1 MKQERKPL
9 AESKGQ
15 AGEGNQRMR
24 LLFLTNMLSPY
35 RVAFFDEL
43 GKYMDVTVLY
53 TSGTEDVKDRNREWF
68 EEGQGGFRGIH
79 LKKTVKLGEDNL
91 CLEVVKWLK
100 KDYDCVIV
108 GGYAPATSMLAMVCL
123 HRKRIPF
130 YLEIDG
136 GVIREESR
144 LKYGVKRFLVSL
156 PNRCLSSGHIST
168 EALIH
173 YGAQPKDILEYPFTS
188 LSEKDLLETPPTQ
201 EEKKTLRQELG
212 VQEKRMILAVGQFIP
227 RKGFDILLRSAG
239 KLPEDVGIYIVGG
252 EPTQEYLQ
260 LCQDLRLKHVHFRG
274 FQKKDALDKYFRA
287 ADLFVLPT
295 REDIWGLVINEAMAK
310 GLPVIT
316 TDNCV
321 AGLELVENGVS
332 GYIVPVDDPEALAEK
347 LTLALSQ
354 NCRALGAAALEKIRP
369 YTLENMAKVH
379 WDILREK
386 EVTQ

>member
-15 AGEGNQRMR
+15 AGDGNQRMR

-123 HRKRIPF
+123 HLKRIPF

-144 LKYGVKRFLVSL
+144 LKYGVKRFLVGL

-188 LSEKDLLETPPTQ
+188 LSGKDLLENPPTE

-227 RKGFDILLRSAG
+227 RKGFDVLLRSAAG
-239 KLPEDVGIYIVGG
+239 LPEDVGIYIVGG

-274 FQKKDALDKYFRA
+274 FQKKDALDKYFQA

-321 AGLELVENGVS
+321 AGLELVENGVN
-332 GYIVPVDDPEALAEK
+332 GYIVPVDDPEALTEK

-354 NCRALGAAALEKIRP
+354 NCESLGAAALEKIRP